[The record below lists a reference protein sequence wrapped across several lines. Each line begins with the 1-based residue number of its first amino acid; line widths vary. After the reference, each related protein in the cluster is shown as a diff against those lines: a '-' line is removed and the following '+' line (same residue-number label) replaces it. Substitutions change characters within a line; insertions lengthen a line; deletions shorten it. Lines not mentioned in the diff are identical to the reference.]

1 MTLSLGSTRKL
12 PYSGPFYMQDGGK
25 VILGGVRLLLGGG
38 GKLPV
43 SRVIL
48 YPQVKEEAFMIAIS
62 LS

>member
-1 MTLSLGSTRKL
+1 
-12 PYSGPFYMQDGGK
+12 MQDGGK
-25 VILGGVRLLLGGG
+25 AILGRVRLLLGGGGG